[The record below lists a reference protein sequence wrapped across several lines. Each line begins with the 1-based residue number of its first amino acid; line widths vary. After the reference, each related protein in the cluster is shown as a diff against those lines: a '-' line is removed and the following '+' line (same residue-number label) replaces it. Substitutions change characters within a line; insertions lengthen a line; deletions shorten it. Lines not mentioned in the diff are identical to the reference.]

1 MNNSQDDINKFFDAF
16 KELVESKPF
25 AMREQYIFLNR
36 FSYSVITE
44 ISHLCGLNPIG
55 TKQIIIGNIVK
66 QYFTKFYLG
75 LGELRR
81 NQITQSGE
89 AYEDIKKWIPRT
101 PELHTL
107 RQEMLHLIDEL
118 HNHRFK
124 LIREKHEDEL
134 MMQSQIIEAAIEAT
148 KAKAIA
154 NAIKKATE

>member
-1 MNNSQDDINKFFDAF
+1 MNNIQNESNDPNNFFDAF

-36 FSYSVITE
+36 FSYPVITE
-44 ISHLCGLNPIG
+44 ISHLCGLDPIG

-75 LGELRR
+75 LLELRR
-81 NQITQSGE
+81 NQITQAGE

-124 LIREKHEDEL
+124 FCPRVW
-134 MMQSQIIEAAIEAT
+134 QFGIINPCKIFF
-148 KAKAIA
+148 
-154 NAIKKATE
+154 